1 MIMTIKALLYF
12 LIVPFS
18 LIALDSLNIQNVFK
32 KNRYFQSRV
41 LFVFLALAL
50 SYLVVNF
57 FFDFYQSSRIF

>member
-1 MIMTIKALLYF
+1 MTIKALLYF

-18 LIALDSLNIQNVFK
+18 LIALDSINFENVFK

-41 LFVFLALAL
+41 LYIFLALAL

-57 FFDFYQSSRIF
+57 FYDFYNASRIF